1 MTDKEL
7 RKLSRAEL
15 LELLIAQMKEND
27 KLRRKLDAAGEQIRN
42 RELKLEEAGSI
53 AEAALQLNGVFEA
66 ADAAV
71 SQYLANI
78 KRLNDRQQEVCG
90 RREEETRQKC
100 ERMEEETCQRCE
112 RLEEE
117 TRRKCECMETE
128 IREKCKHLETE
139 TQKNCDAMAVETEK
153 RCGEREK
160 KMEARYKELAEKLRD
175 FYDEK
180 PEIH

>member
-1 MTDKEL
+1 MTDREL

-27 KLRRKLDAAGEQIRN
+27 GLRRKLDAAGEQIRN

-71 SQYLANI
+71 SQYVANI

-90 RREEETRQKC
+90 RREAETRQKCECMKEETRQKC
-100 ERMEEETCQRCE
+100 ENLEAETRQKCE
-112 RLEEE
+112 R
-117 TRRKCECMETE
+117 METE
-128 IREKCKHLETE
+128 IREKCKHLEAE
-139 TQKNCDAMAVETEK
+139 TQKKCDAMAAETEK

-160 KMEARYKELAEKLRD
+160 KLEVRYRELAEKLRD
-175 FYDEK
+175 FYDER
-180 PEIH
+180 PDIH